1 MRLTGIIRKQKRR
14 KQLVKEE
21 ADMKNTEEM
30 KDMNS
35 RRLMAYE
42 TLLAEKG
49 ICTQAAESKDGK
61 VPKTEKK

>member
-30 KDMNS
+30 KNMNS

-42 TLLAEKG
+42 ALLAEKG
-49 ICTQAAESKDGK
+49 ICTQAIVSKDGK
-61 VPKTEKK
+61 APKTERK

>member
-1 MRLTGIIRKQKRR
+1 MHPTGLTRKQRQR
-14 KQLVKEE
+14 KQHVKEE

-30 KDMNS
+30 KEMNS

-49 ICTQAAESKDGK
+49 ICMQAAVSKNGK
-61 VPKTEKK
+61 APKTERK